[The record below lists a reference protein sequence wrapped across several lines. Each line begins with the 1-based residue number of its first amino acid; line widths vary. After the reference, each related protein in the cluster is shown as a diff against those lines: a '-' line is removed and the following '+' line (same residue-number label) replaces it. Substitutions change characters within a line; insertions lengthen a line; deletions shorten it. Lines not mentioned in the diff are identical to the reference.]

1 MLIDEI
7 RLYHTPP
14 KLFKQ
19 SSLKDK
25 YVPWHTGV
33 DVARC
38 NWLDA
43 YTSEESSC
51 LETPICESS
60 ENRKANLLGYRWEIG
75 EDNLQYCMVLG

>member
-1 MLIDEI
+1 MDPKFLVLIDES

-33 DVARC
+33 DVASC

-43 YTSEESSC
+43 YTSEESSG
-51 LETPICESS
+51 LETQVCESS
-60 ENRKANLLGYRWEIG
+60 ENRKATKEDIISLGIDEK
-75 EDNLQYCMVLG
+75 